1 MYVPE
6 TGHKHFSALVRVFL
20 YLRATSDLSLS
31 LGGLGP
37 DTETISIATDAS
49 HEEGPSLTGV
59 MVVMGAALIDWFSRR
74 QKAAVRN
81 STAAEAVANADGS
94 DHGVFIREL
103 ARDFDVHISPTPFYT
118 DNESSIKLHSDYY
131 ACKKSKVI
139 VRAIAALRHYVMTR
153 IYVLFHIP
161 GKTNPADFLTKP
173 LAREPFIRFRD
184 MIMGARVSFVG
195 AACTTALWSLNS
207 LYSYLTMP

>member
-1 MYVPE
+1 MLLCRRVFCQGFLSNPAR
-6 TGHKHFSALVRVFL
+6 KHFSALVRVFL

-103 ARDFDVHISPTPFYT
+103 A
-118 DNESSIKLHSDYY
+118 
-131 ACKKSKVI
+131 CKSQSVAPVLRSLRSLRERFLQHHNS
-139 VRAIAALRHYVMTR
+139 VR
-153 IYVLFHIP
+153 
-161 GKTNPADFLTKP
+161 
-173 LAREPFIRFRD
+173 
-184 MIMGARVSFVG
+184 
-195 AACTTALWSLNS
+195 
-207 LYSYLTMP
+207 